1 MAGVFQINIFQ
12 NNVFQVGTVPAIV
25 TRGGPPIRFRP
36 LAEFDFKTLRAEFRK
51 SGDERVVLQE
61 VIEAA
66 ETAIEDNTR
75 VISAVELARE
85 IKRMRE
91 IRLSEVRVRNLITSI
106 RRDAAFK
113 AETERVKR
121 QLEDDEDEEESLLIV
136 FH

>member
-1 MAGVFQINIFQ
+1 MDEAH
-12 NNVFQVGTVPAIV
+12 
-25 TRGGPPIRFRP
+25 RFRP

-51 SGDERVVLQE
+51 SGDERVVLEE

-75 VISAVELARE
+75 VATAAQLARE

-121 QLEDDEDEEESLLIV
+121 QLEDDEDEEESLLILV
-136 FH
+136 H